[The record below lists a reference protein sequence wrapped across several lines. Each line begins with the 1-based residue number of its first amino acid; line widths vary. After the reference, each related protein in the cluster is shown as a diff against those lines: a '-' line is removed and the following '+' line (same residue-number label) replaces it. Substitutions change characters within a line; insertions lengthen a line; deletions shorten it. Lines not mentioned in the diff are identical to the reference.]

1 MLDLPEKEI
10 VKQLFGEP
18 RTRTLYPRHGSCF
31 GSSDRRQ
38 MQNGDGWRST
48 GTIHVLQKAL
58 ENSGQRSSNVASS
71 PPVYTFYNT
80 FMKHTTGTTGTVVLV
95 HTCVQVHTGVRYMT
109 YIIHTYIE
117 SILHTLHV
125 HDMQQGCNF
134 TCVYIQQKM
143 CRDLKHYTYLPLNF
157 ESEIY
162 ICINLFIYRFPVPPT
177 TRTNKFAFISPDVPC
192 RWIVHMHL
200 PSLLPLL
207 LPSCQKVELFAS
219 LAYPVTSQHRR

>member
-1 MLDLPEKEI
+1 MVKSYVGDLKKI
-10 VKQLFGEP
+10 VRSARKRNSEAICSASHGREHCH
-18 RTRTLYPRHGSCF
+18 PRHGSCF

-38 MQNGDGWRST
+38 LQNGDGWRST

-134 TCVYIQQKM
+134 T
-143 CRDLKHYTYLPLNF
+143 
-157 ESEIY
+157 
-162 ICINLFIYRFPVPPT
+162 
-177 TRTNKFAFISPDVPC
+177 
-192 RWIVHMHL
+192 
-200 PSLLPLL
+200 
-207 LPSCQKVELFAS
+207 
-219 LAYPVTSQHRR
+219 